1 MRETLREL
9 LYAIPGFKTLAEKRI
24 PASLI
29 AGEPRN
35 DGAGEP
41 RNDGAG
47 EGTSAEEGTSASLG
61 PGPVAKG
68 TSSARPPLPERGE
81 DSMGIG

>member
-1 MRETLREL
+1 MRETLQEL
-9 LYAIPGFKTLAEKRI
+9 LYEIPGFKTLAEKRI

-35 DGAGEP
+35 DGA
-41 RNDGAG
+41 R

-61 PGPVAKG
+61 PGQVAMG

-81 DSMGIG
+81 DSKGIG